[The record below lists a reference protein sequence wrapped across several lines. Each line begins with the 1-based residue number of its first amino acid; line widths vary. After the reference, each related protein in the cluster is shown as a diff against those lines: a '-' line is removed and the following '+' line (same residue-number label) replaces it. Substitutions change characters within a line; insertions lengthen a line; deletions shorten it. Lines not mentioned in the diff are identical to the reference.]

1 MRPMGE
7 RAMRPFWIHQA
18 AEYLIGIAVVATA
31 IQDPEPLV
39 PSIVGVLVI
48 FNAAV
53 VRGPLGAF
61 RWFGRAV
68 HRWIDLALMIVILG
82 LVVQPFADVPITG
95 RGVMLLALVP
105 YTFMWFY
112 TDWAERPA
120 RKERRAAVAGDTGE
134 RIGRSAGRL
143 AGSGYLAAK
152 QAIKK
157 HTDSE

>member
-1 MRPMGE
+1 MGE
-7 RAMRPFWIHQA
+7 RAMRPFWLHQA

-31 IQDPEPLV
+31 IQDPKPVV

-48 FNAAV
+48 LNAAI

-61 RWFGRAV
+61 KWFGRRV
-68 HRWIDLALMIVILG
+68 HRWIDLFLMIVIL
-82 LVVQPFADVPITG
+82 LVVFQPFADVPITG

-105 YTFMWFY
+105 YAFLWFY

-120 RKERRAAVAGDTGE
+120 RKERRAAVAGETGE
-134 RIGRSAGRL
+134 KIGRSAGRL

-157 HTDSE
+157 RTESE

>member
-1 MRPMGE
+1 MGE
-7 RAMRPFWIHQA
+7 RAMRPFWLHQA

-31 IQDPEPLV
+31 IQDPKPVV

-48 FNAAV
+48 LNAAI

-61 RWFGRAV
+61 KWFGRRV
-68 HRWIDLALMIVILG
+68 HRWIDLFLMIVIL
-82 LVVQPFADVPITG
+82 LVVFQPFADVPITG

-105 YTFMWFY
+105 YAFLWFY

-120 RKERRAAVAGDTGE
+120 RKERRAAVAGETGE
-134 RIGRSAGRL
+134 KIGRSAGRL

-157 HTDSE
+157 RTDSE

>member
-1 MRPMGE
+1 MGE

-48 FNAAV
+48 LNAAV

-61 RWFGRAV
+61 RMFGRGV

-105 YTFMWFY
+105 YAFLWFY

-120 RKERRAAVAGDTGE
+120 RKERRAASAGDTGE
-134 RIGRSAGRL
+134 KIGRSAGRL
-143 AGSGYLAAK
+143 AATGYIAAR

-157 HTDSE
+157 RTDSE

>member
-1 MRPMGE
+1 MGE

-48 FNAAV
+48 LNAAV

-68 HRWIDLALMIVILG
+68 HRWIDLVLMIVILG

-105 YTFMWFY
+105 YAFLWFY

-120 RKERRAAVAGDTGE
+120 RKDRRAATAGDTGE

-152 QAIKK
+152 QAIRK

>member
-1 MRPMGE
+1 MGE

-31 IQDPEPLV
+31 IQDPEPVV

-48 FNAAV
+48 LNAAI

-61 RWFGRAV
+61 RWFGRGV
-68 HRWIDLALMIVILG
+68 HRWIDLFLMIVIL
-82 LVVQPFADVPITG
+82 LVVFQPFADVPITG

-105 YTFMWFY
+105 YAFLWFY

-120 RKERRAAVAGDTGE
+120 RKQRRAATAGETGE
-134 RIGRSAGRL
+134 KIGRSAGRL
-143 AGSGYLAAK
+143 AGSGYMAAK

-157 HTDSE
+157 RAESE

>member
-1 MRPMGE
+1 
-7 RAMRPFWIHQA
+7 MRPFWLHQA

-31 IQDPEPLV
+31 IQDPKPVV

-48 FNAAV
+48 LNAAI

-61 RWFGRAV
+61 KWFGRRV
-68 HRWIDLALMIVILG
+68 HRWIDLFLMIVIL
-82 LVVQPFADVPITG
+82 LVVFQPFADVPITG

-105 YTFMWFY
+105 YAFLWFY

-120 RKERRAAVAGDTGE
+120 RKERRAAVAGETGE
-134 RIGRSAGRL
+134 KIGRSAGRL

-157 HTDSE
+157 RTDSE

>member
-1 MRPMGE
+1 MGE
-7 RAMRPFWIHQA
+7 RAMRPFWLHQA

-31 IQDPEPLV
+31 IQDPKPVV

-48 FNAAV
+48 LNAAI

-61 RWFGRAV
+61 KWFGRRV
-68 HRWIDLALMIVILG
+68 HRWIDLFLMIVILF
-82 LVVQPFADVPITG
+82 VVFQPFADVPITG

-105 YTFMWFY
+105 YAFLWFY

-120 RKERRAAVAGDTGE
+120 RKERRAAVAGETGE
-134 RIGRSAGRL
+134 KIGRSAGRL

-157 HTDSE
+157 RTDSE